1 MSGLVVRKTF
11 AQIEEIRAVAG
22 QSDEGGPLRKVA
34 VCAVVRNPF
43 AGLGYVE
50 DLSQIV
56 EGSDAIGTYLG
67 EEAARL
73 LGSTPESYGKGGLVG
88 TAGEQEHINAAVTS
102 TFGNALRKAIGGGE
116 AWITSVT
123 KPSGTDATIDVPLAF
138 KDEIWVR
145 SHYDAMTVRIPDA
158 PHPDELVIIAV
169 VANRGRINA
178 RVGGLSKAEA
188 QARVTS

>member
-1 MSGLVVRKTF
+1 MSGLVVRKVF
-11 AQIEEIRAVAG
+11 AQIEEVRSVAG
-22 QSDEGGPLRKVA
+22 ESDGGGPLRKVA

-43 AGLGYVE
+43 AGQGYVA
-50 DLSQIV
+50 DLSAIV
-56 EGSDAIGTYLG
+56 DASDEIGTYLG
-67 EEAARL
+67 EEAVRL
-73 LGSTPESYGKGGLVG
+73 LGSEPESYGKGGLVG

-123 KPSGTDATIDVPLAF
+123 KASGTDATIDVPLAF

-145 SHYDAMTVRIPDA
+145 SHYDAITVHIPDG
-158 PHPDELVIIAV
+158 PHPDELVIIAA

-188 QARVTS
+188 QSQATS